1 MLWDD
6 VRQLHY
12 RLVIWSWSEKWLEED
27 GHGNQY
33 SVVLLKGHAPYA
45 V

>member
-12 RLVIWSWSEKWLEED
+12 RLVIWSWSEKWLED

-33 SVVLLKGHAPYA
+33 SVMLLKGHAPYA